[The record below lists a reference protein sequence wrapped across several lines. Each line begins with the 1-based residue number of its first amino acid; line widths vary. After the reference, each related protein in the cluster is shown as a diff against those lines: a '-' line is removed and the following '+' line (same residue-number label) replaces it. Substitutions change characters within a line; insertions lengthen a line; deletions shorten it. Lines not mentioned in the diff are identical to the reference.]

1 MDALQGEAAPGG
13 LCLRDKLW
21 QTFAEIFLGFLEV
34 SKTIV
39 LLGVRYS
46 FYLDI
51 VVLGLFYK
59 EREEKGFVLSYLE
72 NPVSRV
78 F

>member
-1 MDALQGEAAPGG
+1 MSE
-13 LCLRDKLW
+13 R
-21 QTFAEIFLGFLEV
+21 QTVANFRGDISGFLEV

-46 FYLDI
+46 FYLVT

-72 NPVSRV
+72 NSVSRV